1 MSFSSLVTFSVP
13 PPNHPSILCPIIS
26 CRVSDILGTFVP
38 TTLYQILG
46 LEQQHGHQIIFIKKK
61 NERKSLNLQYLFKK
75 FYYSMLQNVHCVS
88 LYFNEII

>member
-1 MSFSSLVTFSVP
+1 MSFSSPVTFSVP
-13 PPNHPSILCPIIS
+13 PPILCPITS

>member
-1 MSFSSLVTFSVP
+1 MSFSSPVTFSVP
-13 PPNHPSILCPIIS
+13 PPNHPSILCPIIG
-26 CRVSDILGTFVP
+26 CRVSDILGKFVP

-46 LEQQHGHQIIFIKKK
+46 LEQQRGHQIIFIKK